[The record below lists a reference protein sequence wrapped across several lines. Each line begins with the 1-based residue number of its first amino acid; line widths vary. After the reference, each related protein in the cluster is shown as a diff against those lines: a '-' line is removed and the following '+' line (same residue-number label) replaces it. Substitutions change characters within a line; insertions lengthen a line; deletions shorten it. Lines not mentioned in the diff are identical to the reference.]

1 MRTKKIGLVSIFQTG
16 NYGGTLQAYA
26 LLKAIQQNGLGQAEI
41 INYCCDAIRGKI
53 DIQYLRKAGVARTA
67 AALVDKMCYLPRM
80 RKMNAFIAS
89 FVPGKPLTR
98 ADLPALN
105 DRYDLFLSGSD
116 QLWNPDIQQGDYYY
130 LQDFVTDNNKKRS
143 YASSFGRPHLPEQY
157 REIYRKLLSQYKCIT
172 VREKTGADLVEEL
185 LQVRPAV
192 VLDPTLLLSAQ
203 QWEEL
208 LPPGRRKGKYI
219 FVYRLTYSTLL
230 TRIVTQLQQKT
241 GLSVLAVP
249 FLLGYTPRTKASP
262 ALDSLE
268 WVRAIHDAEYVIT
281 DSFHGVVFSIL
292 FSRPFYYVV
301 TTPTA
306 KQRLSRLET
315 LLESLGLRERIVES
329 PAECDFTKKIA
340 YDAVQKRLQNL
351 REDSLAALKKLLA
364 E

>member
-1 MRTKKIGLVSIFQTG
+1 MEKIALVSIFQTG

-26 LLKAIQQNGLGQAEI
+26 LLKAIEENGLGKAEI

-53 DIQYLRKAGVARTA
+53 DIHYLRKAGAARTA

-98 ADLPALN
+98 AELPALN
-105 DRYDLFLSGSD
+105 DQYDLFLSGSD

-143 YASSFGRPHLPEQY
+143 YASSFGRPQLPEQY
-157 REIYRKLLSQYKCIT
+157 REIYRELLSQYKCIT
-172 VREKTGADLVEEL
+172 VREKAGADLVEAL

-203 QWEEL
+203 QWEAL
-208 LPPGRRKGKYI
+208 LPPARKKEKYI

-230 TRIVTQLQQKT
+230 TRIVAELQRST
-241 GLSVLAVP
+241 GKSVLAVP
-249 FLLGYTPRTKASP
+249 FLLGYAPRTKASP

-292 FSRPFYYVV
+292 FSRSFYYVV

-315 LLESLGLRERIVES
+315 LLESLGLQDRIVES
-329 PAECDFTKKIA
+329 PAECDFTKEIP
-340 YDAVQKRLQNL
+340 YDAVQQRLQSL
-351 REDSLAALKKLLA
+351 REESLAMLK
-364 E
+364 EVVG